1 MDLRKPVRL
10 TRWGLL
16 AVAMAVCAGVGCA
29 PAVGDRCAVATDCS
43 ATGSRQCDTSQ
54 PDGYCTVFD
63 CAPNK
68 CPDHAACAE
77 VRASVLG
84 CAYDDR
90 QSPSREGR
98 NYCLKTCNSD
108 SDCRVSEGYAC
119 VDVSNSTT
127 TVVLDNNPAS
137 HVCMVQPYSMSEDL
151 DAAIC
156 GTNAISLDAGGDVD
170 DSSQTVDGFD
180 DSESEGGFDDSGSE
194 GGSDDSGSD
203 AGFDASE
210 TGSVSGDAAFEA
222 AEAASEASVDAST
235 GD

>member
-1 MDLRKPVRL
+1 
-10 TRWGLL
+10 
-16 AVAMAVCAGVGCA
+16 
-29 PAVGDRCAVATDCS
+29 
-43 ATGSRQCDTSQ
+43 
-54 PDGYCTVFD
+54 
-63 CAPNK
+63 
-68 CPDHAACAE
+68 
-77 VRASVLG
+77 
-84 CAYDDR
+84 
-90 QSPSREGR
+90 
-98 NYCLKTCNSD
+98 
-108 SDCRVSEGYAC
+108 VSEGYAC

-194 GGSDDSGSD
+194 GGFDDSGSEGGSDDSGSD